1 MQHCSVSVNVTAQS
15 GNGRRCGT
23 LCCHSCCKAALCC
36 GDAVQ
41 TAIPPPG
48 KRPCRR
54 FCLANPLQSTRGFAG
69 TGICSG
75 LPLISHCSTT
85 LAASAFLMTLQSTG
99 GFAGTGIC
107 GGVLVHP
114 QVVLTAATCTHS
126 NLGLDEN
133 AFLFPDVSCF
143 RLQCLQIG

>member
-1 MQHCSVSVNVTAQS
+1 M
-15 GNGRRCGT
+15 
-23 LCCHSCCKAALCC
+23 
-36 GDAVQ
+36 
-41 TAIPPPG
+41 
-48 KRPCRR
+48 RPCRR
-54 FCLANPLQSTRGFAG
+54 FLPANP
-69 TGICSG
+69 
-75 LPLISHCSTT
+75 
-85 LAASAFLMTLQSTG
+85 LQSTG

-143 RLQCLQIG
+143 RLQCLLIG